1 MVKTWNPHSLSKSKS
16 FLKVRA
22 RRFFPLWFNMNL
34 HSHWKMSGPSHERN
48 HCHPSLHVQ
57 SPQTSPPRQRRV
69 TAKFL
74 LQLFGGTTSE
84 IFPLKFLQIFE
95 FGGGGQTWPERQR
108 HWFITLPCRPND
120 LLAAVVTYRRPVVV
134 PSRPVGFSWVNY
146 ELLTECVWVSWWL
159 ASEGEKKNSQ
169 MPFRDVMGESLGVV
183 LSSLTVCLQRELID
197 GWADCCFA

>member
-34 HSHWKMSGPSHERN
+34 DSHWKMSGPSHERN

-74 LQLFGGTTSE
+74 LQLCGGRTSE

-95 FGGGGQTWPERQR
+95 FGWGGQEHDPRGRDIDSSRYHVGQT
-108 HWFITLPCRPND
+108 IYSLPSSRTDVLSWC
-120 LLAAVVTYRRPVVV
+120 LQG
-134 PSRPVGFSWVNY
+134 PSGSTGWIMN
-146 ELLTECVWVSWWL
+146 CWL
-159 ASEGEKKNSQ
+159 NVFESPDGLQAKGEKKTPKC
-169 MPFRDVMGESLGVV
+169 PFGMWWVKV
-183 LSSLTVCLQRELID
+183 
-197 GWADCCFA
+197 